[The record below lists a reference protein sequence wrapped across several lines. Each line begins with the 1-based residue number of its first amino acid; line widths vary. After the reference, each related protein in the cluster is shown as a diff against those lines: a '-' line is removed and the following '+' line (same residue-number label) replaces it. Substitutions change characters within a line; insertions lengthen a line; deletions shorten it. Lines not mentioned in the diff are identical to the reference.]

1 MGGSSYKGYR
11 IPEDLLYDLEYNVW
25 VKVEG
30 EIATVG
36 ATEPAQAYAGEV
48 IFIKAKPAG
57 TKVERG
63 AIVATIESAK
73 FMGPMRAPL
82 SGTVAEVNAQV
93 ISSPSLVNSDSY
105 ANWVV
110 KLSADKVG
118 EELKLLVGGKEAAEK
133 YKPII
138 DEWGIEQ
145 KNT

>member
-1 MGGSSYKGYR
+1 MSYKGYR

-25 VKVEG
+25 VRMEG
-30 EIATVG
+30 QTATVG

-48 IFIKAKPAG
+48 IFIKAKPVG

-63 AIVATIESAK
+63 AILATIESAK

-82 SGTVAEVNAQV
+82 SGTVAEVNGQV
-93 ISSPSLVNSDSY
+93 ISTPSLMNSDSY

-110 KLSADKVG
+110 KLTADRA
-118 EELKLLVGGKEAAEK
+118 EDESKLLADGKTAAEK

-138 DEWGIEQ
+138 DEWGLEP
-145 KNT
+145 KP

>member
-1 MGGSSYKGYR
+1 MGAVSYKGYR

-25 VKVEG
+25 VRMEG
-30 EIATVG
+30 QTATVG

-48 IFIKAKPAG
+48 IFIKAKPVG

-63 AIVATIESAK
+63 AILATIESAK

-82 SGTVAEVNAQV
+82 SGTVAEVNGQV
-93 ISSPSLVNSDSY
+93 ISTPSLMNSDSY

-110 KLSADKVG
+110 KLTADRA
-118 EELKLLVGGKEAAEK
+118 EDESKLLADGKTAAEK

-138 DEWGIEQ
+138 DEWGLEP
-145 KNT
+145 KP